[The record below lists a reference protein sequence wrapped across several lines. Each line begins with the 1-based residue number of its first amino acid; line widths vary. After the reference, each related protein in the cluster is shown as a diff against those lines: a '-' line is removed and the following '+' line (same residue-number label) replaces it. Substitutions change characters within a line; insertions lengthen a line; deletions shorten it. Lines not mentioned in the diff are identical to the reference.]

1 MSADPAPGPVD
12 VVGVGEAMVLLQTP
26 PGARLSTA
34 ASADILV
41 AGAEFNVCAAVARLG
56 GVAVFASA
64 VGDDPFGRRVLGD
77 ARAHGIRTD
86 LVSVDPGR
94 PTGVFFKEIR
104 ADGARRVYYYRRGS
118 AAAAIDETAAP
129 RILAVRPRAIVVSGL
144 TAALGAGPAR
154 LVAALCAGT
163 ARAGAML
170 VLDPNLRPALGDPA
184 DVVATLRPLLRHVD
198 LLVLGRDESGALLDA
213 TAPDA
218 AFAAARTAGV
228 AEVVLK
234 GGPDGLWYAG
244 PDGRPRHLPSTAVRV
259 RDPVGAGDALLGG
272 YLTARLAG
280 AGRAAAA
287 RLGAILAGRAVKTPG
302 DTAGLPDPA
311 EGAALLA
318 AAVNAASE
326 AAPDASVDAADRG
339 DDLR

>member
-104 ADGARRVYYYRRGS
+104 ADGARRVYYYYRRGS
-118 AAAAIDETAAP
+118 AAAAMDETAAP

-244 PDGRPRHLPSTAVRV
+244 PDGRPRHLPSAAVRV
-259 RDPVGAGDALLGG
+259 RDPVGAGDAL
-272 YLTARLAG
+272 
-280 AGRAAAA
+280 RAATSPH
-287 RLGAILAGRAVKTPG
+287 GWPE
-302 DTAGLPDPA
+302 P
-311 EGAALLA
+311 
-318 AAVNAASE
+318 
-326 AAPDASVDAADRG
+326 AAPPRPGSGPSWPGGPWRRPGTPPACPTRRKGRPCSPPPSTPRPRRRRRVSRRG
-339 DDLR
+339 RPRR